1 MMWALNPKIL
11 SINSVLKP
19 FITDITIISTAT
31 PKAIPKNE
39 KIDIIF
45 KKPSFFF
52 GLKYL
57 SAIIFSIFEINFNY
71 FFLIICF

>member
-1 MMWALNPKIL
+1 MIWALNPKIL
-11 SINSVLKP
+11 SISYVLKP

-31 PKAIPKNE
+31 PKAIPRNE

-52 GLKYL
+52 GFKYL
-57 SAIIFSIFEINFNY
+57 KATNFSISEIKLNFS
-71 FFLIICF
+71 L